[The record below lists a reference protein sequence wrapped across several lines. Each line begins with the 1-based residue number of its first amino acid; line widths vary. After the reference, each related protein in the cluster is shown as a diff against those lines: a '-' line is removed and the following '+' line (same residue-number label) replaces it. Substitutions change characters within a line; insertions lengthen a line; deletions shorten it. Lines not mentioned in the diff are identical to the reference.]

1 LIFGGRLMK
10 SVGQYKIIEKV
21 GEGGMATVFRGIQPS
36 LNRSVAIK
44 FLSHKLVEENTI
56 VERFN
61 RESLIIARLS
71 HPNIIHVIDR
81 GISEEERPY
90 FVMDFVEGTNLAALM
105 KEGGLDLNRKLDIV
119 IQICK
124 ALSYA
129 HKNGVVHRDIK
140 PANILIDK
148 EGNALVSDFGI
159 AQFYEEGKDEDE
171 LTREG
176 VVMGTLAYMSPE
188 QKSGSKNV
196 TAASDLYSLGVV
208 MYELFAGRRPEGRF
222 KLPSAYNA
230 SLPKELDG
238 IVAKCLEAEPNDRT
252 KSADELKNQLLNL
265 LQGSHLSDTQKERA
279 LKSFSQKESRFV
291 LMDVIKETEYGG
303 VYLFQD
309 KTDDQFMV
317 VKKCRSSREL
327 LLYKRLMTALKH
339 PNIVKIYGVSEQG
352 ETLNIVMEYV
362 SGGNLMDRLVQK
374 HTWQETIRLVRVICE
389 VLRFAHKHHVI
400 HGNIRPSNILI
411 DESGE
416 VKISDFGLEEHYPGS
431 GKEVNWYS
439 PPGEKRTVQADIYAV
454 GAIIYEMIAGS
465 PPVWKEGKPV
475 AHEEFRLLP
484 WDLWPMVSKMLS
496 RQREGRFRNF
506 DEVIRAMDALL
517 VDAEEAEK
525 TLIRSKQKKGSAGK
539 IVFSFVLLLSA
550 LLAGL
555 YLAWKFDPA
564 TKAFIEGVLRLV
576 R

>member
-1 LIFGGRLMK
+1 MK
-10 SVGQYKIIEKV
+10 SVGPYKILEKV
-21 GEGGMATVFRGIQPS
+21 GEGGMASVYRGIQPS

-81 GISEEERPY
+81 GISDDGMPY
-90 FVMDFVEGTNLAALM
+90 FVMDFVEGTNLSVLM
-105 KEGGLDLNRKLDIV
+105 KEPGFDLNRKLDII
-119 IQICK
+119 IQVCK

-196 TAASDLYSLGVV
+196 TAASDLYSLGVM
-208 MYELFAGRRPEGRF
+208 MYELFTGKRPEGHF
-222 KLPSAYNA
+222 KLPSEHH
-230 SLPKELDG
+230 SSVPKEFDAV
-238 IVAKCLEAEPNDRT
+238 VANCLESDPDDRY
-252 KSADELKNQLLNL
+252 KSADEVKNYFLNL
-265 LQGSHLSDTQKERA
+265 LKGSHISDTQKERA
-279 LKSFSQKESRFV
+279 LESVSKTESRFV
-291 LMDVIKETEYGG
+291 LLDVIKETEYGG

-317 VKKCRSSREL
+317 VKKCRSSRAL
-327 LLYKRLMTALKH
+327 LLYKKLMTTLKH
-339 PNIVKIYGVSEQG
+339 PNIVNVYGVSELG

-362 SGGNLMDRLVQK
+362 SGGNLKDLLVQK
-374 HTWQETIRLVRVICE
+374 HTWQETIRLIRAVCE
-389 VLRFAHKHHVI
+389 ALCFAHKHQVI
-400 HGNIRPSNILI
+400 HGNLRPSNILI
-411 DESGE
+411 DPSGR
-416 VKISDFGLEEHYPGS
+416 VKLSDFGLEEHYPGP
-431 GKEVNWYS
+431 GREVNWYS

-454 GAIIYEMIAGS
+454 GAIVYEMMTGS
-465 PPVWKEGKPV
+465 PPLWREGKPV
-475 AHEEFRLLP
+475 PHEEFRLLP

-517 VDAEEAEK
+517 LDAEEADK
-525 TLIRSKQKKGSAGK
+525 TVLRNKRKKSSMWKTTLALAAFLSILAAG
-539 IVFSFVLLLSA
+539 V
-550 LLAGL
+550 
-555 YLAWKFDPA
+555 YLAWKVDP
-564 TKAFIEGVLRLV
+564 TLKAYLEDALRSF